1 MLCKIKKGIDVSDN
15 QGPINWAQVKEAGID
30 FAILRSVRGS
40 GKTDYQF
47 YANVAGCQLNK
58 IDFDVYKYSYAN
70 TKEKAVKEASEVISL
85 MNEIGFEGTI
95 WWDMEDKS
103 LKSLSNLTEL
113 IKIAKEIIEEA
124 GYNFGIYCNKDWYE
138 HVLEVDK
145 FDDPFWIARYP
156 TENVMELDE
165 LPDKNK
171 KPILKEGHELFGW
184 QYSSK
189 GRVPGIQGNVDLDLI
204 YMDLEE
210 KEDIE
215 EKVEEK
221 IIEVE
226 QTVKI
231 GHASIDERGKI
242 KGGNAGDQTGKE
254 LCIRNWY
261 NKNWDYVLRPNSE
274 DLAEKSAIACEQA
287 CSNNKIGY
295 DQYQRNTLHTQAKKV
310 NFDLSK
316 ITTKCECDCS
326 SLMHV
331 CALAGGANIEYG
343 SNGAATINMKTRFTK
358 NGDYTVLTDKKYLNQ
373 SKYLKRGDIL
383 VKSGSHTV
391 MVLNDGIKEEAVD
404 ISKNPYREPTY
415 TLYKGRLKMDKE
427 YVKWLQWELRELGYN
442 IDGHGGI
449 DGIWGTY
456 TERYVWAAQE
466 YLEIEVDGKVGSE
479 TRKALKNN

>member
-1 MLCKIKKGIDVSDN
+1 MSKFRRGIDVSDN

-30 FAILRSVRGS
+30 FAVLRSVRRS

-47 YANVAGCQLNK
+47 YTNVGGCRLNN
-58 IDFDVYKYSYAN
+58 IDFDVYKYSYAT
-70 TKEKAVKEASEVISL
+70 TKEEAIKEANEVITL
-85 MNEIGFEGTI
+85 MDEIGFEGTI

-103 LKSLSNLTEL
+103 LRGLSNLTEL
-113 IKIAKEIIEEA
+113 IKTAKEVIKNKKY
-124 GYNFGIYCNKDWYE
+124 GFGIYCNRDWYDN
-138 HVLEVDK
+138 VLEVDK

-156 TENVMELDE
+156 TKNVMELDE
-165 LPDKNK
+165 LPEENK
-171 KPILKEGHELFGW
+171 KPKLKENHELFGW

-189 GRVPGIQGNVDLDLI
+189 GRVPGISGDVDLDLI

-210 KEDIE
+210 NEETKEKIE
-215 EKVEEK
+215 EKE
-221 IIEVE
+221 IEIE
-226 QTVKI
+226 QIVKI
-231 GHASIDERGKI
+231 GHASIDENKKI
-242 KGGNAGDQTGKE
+242 KGGAAGDQTGKE

-261 NKNWDYVLRPNSE
+261 SKPWEFVLRPKSE
-274 DLAEKSAIACEQA
+274 ELAEKSATACEQA
-287 CSNNKIGY
+287 CANNKIGY
-295 DQYQRNTLHTQAKKV
+295 DQNQRNTLHTQSKKV
-310 NFDLSK
+310 NFDLAK
-316 ITTKCECDCS
+316 ITTSCECDCS

-343 SNGAATINMKTRFTK
+343 TNGAATINMKTRFTK
-358 NGDYTVLTDKKYLNQ
+358 NGDYTVLTDKKYLIK

-391 MVLNDGIKEEAVD
+391 MVLNDGIVKEKVNVT
-404 ISKNPYREPTY
+404 KNPYKEPTY

-427 YVKWLQWELRELGYN
+427 YIKWLQWELRELGYN

-456 TERYVWAAQE
+456 TERYVWAAQSL
-466 YLEIEVDGKVGSE
+466 LEIETDGKVGPE